1 MTPLGW
7 RWAGFV
13 WGYALVWFLLNDRL
27 KLLAYRILDPAKAKA
42 APAPDGKAAPK
53 PDATAEPKPDAK
65 AEAKPDATAAPKP
78 DAKAEP
84 KPDAKAEL
92 KPDAKVEPKPDAA
105 ATTAPDVTPRT
116 VTRVHQLYEQLGRED
131 VRSVEEWEKA
141 EREKRNDKPKK

>member
-42 APAPDGKAAPK
+42 APAPDGKAEPK
-53 PDATAEPKPDAK
+53 PDATAEPKPDA
-65 AEAKPDATAAPKP
+65 T
-78 DAKAEP
+78 
-84 KPDAKAEL
+84 
-92 KPDAKVEPKPDAA
+92 
-105 ATTAPDVTPRT
+105 ATTAPDVTPRS
-116 VTRVHQLYEQLGRED
+116 VTRVRQLYEQLGRED

-141 EREKRNDKPKK
+141 CLLYTSDAADEEDSVDLGG